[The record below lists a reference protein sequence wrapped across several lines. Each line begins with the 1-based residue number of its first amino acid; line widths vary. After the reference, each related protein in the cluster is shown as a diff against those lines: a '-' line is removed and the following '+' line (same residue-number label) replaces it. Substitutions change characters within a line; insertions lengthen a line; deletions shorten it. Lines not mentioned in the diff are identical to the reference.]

1 MTPLIEVAQRG
12 WVEVDKLDP
21 DVTFDKARDLAGPV
35 TVAQAF
41 ERSIGDRQQRVVVTG
56 TGHFLSNTY
65 LGNGGNLALGLN
77 MVNWLAGADNLV
89 TVQPRPAAD
98 ATLDIDQ
105 TTLYLIAFSFLL
117 VLPGTFVVT
126 GIVVWWRRRRAS

>member
-1 MTPLIEVAQRG
+1 LVSCAADG
-12 WVEVDKLDP
+12 WRSENSTR
-21 DVTFDKARDLAGPV
+21 TFDQTRDFAGPV

-41 ERSIGDRQQRVVVTG
+41 ERTVGDRQQRVVVAG

-65 LGNGGNLALGLN
+65 LGNGGNLALGLS

-89 TVQPRPAAD
+89 TVQPRSAAD
-98 ATLDIDQ
+98 ATFDIDQ

-117 VLPGTFVVT
+117 ALPLAFVVT
-126 GIVVWWRRRRAS
+126 GMIIWWRRRRAS